1 MTDKEI
7 LDEVYSKLNSWKDET
22 RGASEGNGRR
32 IIHDRVN
39 SVTAFIEEEWQ
50 KQDEEEKDRPDLEQ
64 ITEPD
69 VSPCLRPTSTWCID
83 AREMER
89 HRELEIGE
97 DGTVKELK

>member
-50 KQDEEEKDRPDLEQ
+50 KQDGGGGGG
-64 ITEPD
+64 
-69 VSPCLRPTSTWCID
+69 VCLRPSSEWCID